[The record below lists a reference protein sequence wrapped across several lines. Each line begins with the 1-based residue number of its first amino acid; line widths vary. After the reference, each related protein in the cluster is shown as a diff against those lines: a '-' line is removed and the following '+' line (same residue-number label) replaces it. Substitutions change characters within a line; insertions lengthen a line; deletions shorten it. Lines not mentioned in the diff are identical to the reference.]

1 MLEPPRLDSRTP
13 NDPMLRLVDILSQ
26 DRVRVDVRGSDF
38 TNKQRVMSALA
49 TMLAPTSGSDREVV
63 EKLLLE
69 REALR
74 STGIGE
80 GVAIPHCFVETAAE
94 QRAAL
99 LLCPTGVDFDAIDDK
114 PVNIVVGVVGPKR
127 ATEHLRVLA
136 RVSRVLHDT
145 DVRANLVR
153 SADAEQAF
161 ALIQSRDQSLT

>member
-1 MLEPPRLDSRTP
+1 
-13 NDPMLRLVDILSQ
+13 MLRLVDILSQ
-26 DRVRVDVRGSDF
+26 DRVLVDVRGSEF
-38 TNKQRVMSALA
+38 TDKRSVMGALA
-49 TMLAPTSGSDREVV
+49 KLLSPTSGSDRESV
-63 EKLLLE
+63 ERLLLE

-74 STGIGE
+74 STGIGD
-80 GVAIPHCFVETAAE
+80 GVAIPHCFVDTASE

-99 LLCPTGVDFDAIDDK
+99 LLCPNGVEFDAIDKK

-145 DVRANLVR
+145 DVRARLVN
-153 SADAEQAF
+153 SADAEQAY

>member
-1 MLEPPRLDSRTP
+1 
-13 NDPMLRLVDILSQ
+13 MLRLVDILSK
-26 DRVRVDVRGSDF
+26 DRVLVDVRGTEF
-38 TNKQRVMSALA
+38 TDKRSVMGALA
-49 TMLAPTSGSDREVV
+49 GLLSPTSGSDREVV
-63 EKLLLE
+63 ERLLLE

-80 GVAIPHCFVETAAE
+80 GVAIPHCFVETATE

-99 LLCPTGVDFDAIDDK
+99 LLCPQGVEFDAIDNK

-145 DVRANLVR
+145 DVRAQLIG
-153 SADAEQAF
+153 SASPDQAYS
-161 ALIQSRDQSLT
+161 LIESRDRSLT